1 MRKYQ
6 EARWHHK
13 KSGAEHS
20 IQRHSSSPT
29 GLSGGCAKPIF
40 DHAHERSAKRQGER
54 GLILCPLSSN
64 LPYRSRR
71 VELRLQQR
79 RKTEEAGFELSVP
92 RDPTKVL
99 KTPEVAS
106 AWGRRSQ
113 CRRILP
119 DHPYPVQQ
127 HQ

>member
-1 MRKYQ
+1 MPHGATSRRPGGLSTERPSTPKS
-6 EARWHHK
+6 WHHK

-92 RDPTKVL
+92 RDTTKVL

-106 AWGRRSQ
+106 A
-113 CRRILP
+113 
-119 DHPYPVQQ
+119 
-127 HQ
+127 

>member
-1 MRKYQ
+1 MADRDKP
-6 EARWHHK
+6 ERAAPPRADLIFLVSRARARVRLK
-13 KSGAEHS
+13 K
-20 IQRHSSSPT
+20 
-29 GLSGGCAKPIF
+29 LS
-40 DHAHERSAKRQGER
+40 HERSAKRQGER

-92 RDPTKVL
+92 RDTTKVL

-106 AWGRRSQ
+106 A
-113 CRRILP
+113 
-119 DHPYPVQQ
+119 
-127 HQ
+127 